1 MIIGRQ
7 GIGRGEPLF
16 VIAEIGLNHGGSLE
30 RALAM
35 VDAAADAGVSAVKL
49 QTVVASELAVASP
62 VRDFFAPFELDEA
75 AHQAIATRARARG
88 LKFLSTPL
96 SERAVDMLE
105 RVGVDA
111 YKIAS
116 GDLTWTR
123 LIERCARTGKPVIIS
138 TGLATLDDIA
148 RAYDAARVAGA
159 TSVALLHCV
168 SAYPVPQGSE
178 NLRAITTLAD
188 RFPGPVGLSDHGSD
202 PFAVPMAVALGASIY
217 ERHFVVADGDEAVDA
232 AVSSS
237 AAGFADIVRT
247 AARAAAAL
255 GSGVK
260 KCLAAEE
267 PCLVSR
273 RGLYAARDLAAG
285 RTLSAADIIALRP
298 ASALSADKAS
308 ALVGSTLA
316 RDMAEGAPFLL
327 TDLEGV
333 CDVA

>member
-1 MIIGRQ
+1 MIIGRHQ
-7 GIGRGEPLF
+7 ICRGQPLF
-16 VIAEIGLNHGGSLE
+16 IIAEIGLNHGGSVDL
-30 RALAM
+30 ALAM

-49 QTVVASELAVASP
+49 QTVIAAELAVPSP
-62 VRDFFAPFELDEA
+62 TRDFFAVFELDEA
-75 AHQAIATRARARG
+75 AHQRLADRARARG
-88 LKFLSTPL
+88 LAFLSTPL

-123 LIERCARTGKPVIIS
+123 LIERCARTGKPIIIS
-138 TGLATLDDIA
+138 TGLASLDEVACAYEAA
-148 RAYDAARVAGA
+148 RAGGA
-159 TSVALLHCV
+159 PSIGLLHCV
-168 SAYPVPQGSE
+168 SAYPVPEGSE
-178 NLRAITTLAD
+178 NLRAIATLAD

-202 PFAVPMAVALGASIY
+202 PFALPIAVTLGASIY
-217 ERHFVVADGDEAVDA
+217 ERHFVLADGDEAVDA

-247 AARAAAAL
+247 AARATVAL

-260 KCLAAEE
+260 TCLAAEA
-267 PCLVSR
+267 PCLPSR

-285 RTLSAADIIALRP
+285 HVVTADDVMALRP
-298 ASALSADKAS
+298 ASALSADKLS
-308 ALVGSTLA
+308 VLVGSTLG
-316 RDMAEGAPFLL
+316 RDMAEGSPFLL